1 MRESRDS
8 QDVAKNG
15 ISNRATV
22 VRQSQIIFEETR
34 SRRHDILTDQNLP
47 SCTHR
52 PFVLLAY
59 AWQPDWGINE

>member
-15 ISNRATV
+15 ISDRATV

-34 SRRHDILTDQNLP
+34 SRRHDILTDQ
-47 SCTHR
+47 S
-52 PFVLLAY
+52 LLSY
-59 AWQPDWGINE
+59 IDHMYC